1 MNNMKQK
8 TIAYNEKVFLKLTS
22 QKMDSRQ
29 VEKRREVS
37 IGYRS
42 ALVVEKQW
50 KGLHKLVSV
59 SGQSGCKSI

>member
-1 MNNMKQK
+1 MKTPMNNYKQHETK
-8 TIAYNEKVFLKLTS
+8 DNSIQRESFLKLTS

-42 ALVVEKQW
+42 ALVVEK
-50 KGLHKLVSV
+50 LVER
-59 SGQSGCKSI
+59 IA